1 MPNRRQGLALLEVAG
16 FLLRF
21 LKLNQIAKTAIIAI
35 LVFLTISRS
44 LWAEEKTA
52 RQNPIWLYEIRAGIL
67 VHDVPVW
74 SRSRQE
80 SGVDFN
86 GELIFGFPNS
96 RLFSGVL
103 RTNLGFS
110 LNNQGDTSKV
120 YSGLLWEYIW
130 ESGLFL
136 NLGLGLAAHN
146 GELEDSDDKK
156 ELGSRILFRIPI
168 EIGLFFNRHQGIS
181 IMFDHVSN
189 AYLADPNEGLDTVGL
204 RYTYRF

>member
-1 MPNRRQGLALLEVAG
+1 MLPTGQAIFAEQKPTRQHHNGLYG
-16 FLLRF
+16 
-21 LKLNQIAKTAIIAI
+21 
-35 LVFLTISRS
+35 
-44 LWAEEKTA
+44 
-52 RQNPIWLYEIRAGIL
+52 IRAGIQA
-67 VHDVPVW
+67 HDVRLW

-80 SGVDFN
+80 SGVDLNAEF
-86 GELIFGFPNS
+86 IFGFPNI
-96 RLFSGVL
+96 RLFSGTV

-110 LNNQGDTSKV
+110 LNTQGDTSKV

-130 ESGLFL
+130 ETDVFL

-146 GELEDSDDKK
+146 GELENSDNKK

-168 EIGLFFNRHQGIS
+168 EIGLFLTRHQGIS

-204 RYTYRF
+204 RYVYRF